1 MTASGPDCIP
11 LKLIKFTSNVI
22 ESHLR
27 NIIIK
32 DLEKTG
38 TKQTPIRVRIKG

>member
-1 MTASGPDCIP
+1 MKASSPDYIP

-22 ESHLR
+22 ESHLC

-32 DLEKTG
+32 DLEKN
-38 TKQTPIRVRIKG
+38 RH